1 MIRLHV
7 TAPLADGHAVAPTLD
22 QSRYLTQVMRLK
34 QSDDLLLFNGK
45 DGEWRAEVVEV
56 LKKGAILRCVEQT
69 RPQVYGPDLELIL
82 AGIKL
87 RDDLGGDMGTL
98 PAETTGKDAAF
109 TAARTAATGDDALL
123 GMIDDI
129 EAEGSRRMKICST
142 YTYGGNYCY

>member
-1 MIRLHV
+1 MKSLLLS
-7 TAPLADGHAVAPTLD
+7 AALLAAISAPTLAQDAGPTAAVMD
-22 QSRYLTQVMRLK
+22 QIVMSERLIAAGTARN
-34 QSDDLLLFNGK
+34 D
-45 DGEWRAEVVEV
+45 AV
-56 LKKGAILRCVEQT
+56 
-69 RPQVYGPDLELIL
+69 LIL